1 MDDDEWNVKTLRVDD
16 PKSIEAVAK
25 ELGVDPEKIRDTV
38 QFSASIHEQISEKDL
53 SFQQSL
59 SALLSVVSDMLRTSV
74 PVIPRAEIVT
84 DIYQTLWGSC
94 GLPTDTL
101 PKVKNYGIK
110 GQGQGITH

>member
-1 MDDDEWNVKTLRVDD
+1 MADDEWDVKTLALDD
-16 PKSIEAVAK
+16 PKSIESVAK

-38 QFSASIHEQISEKDL
+38 QFSMAIHEMIRDENL

-59 SALLSVVSDMLRTSV
+59 SGILSVVSDMLRTSV
-74 PVIPRAEIVT
+74 PVIPRAEMVT

-101 PKVKNYGIK
+101 PKVKNYGTK
-110 GQGQGITH
+110 GEKIITH